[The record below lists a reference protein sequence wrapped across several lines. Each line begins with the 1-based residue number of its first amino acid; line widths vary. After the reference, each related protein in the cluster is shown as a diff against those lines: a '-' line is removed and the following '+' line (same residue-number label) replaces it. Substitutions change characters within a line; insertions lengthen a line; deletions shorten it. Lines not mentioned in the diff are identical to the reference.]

1 MYSNHKP
8 PPELSQHEILKF
20 GTWWVD
26 YACSW
31 LGCGFDDPAA
41 WAKSAKRFGLTIED
55 MPSHACRRVY
65 HFLSVCS
72 GYRLG
77 GVGRDQLVSL
87 ARQCLPELDRD
98 DFDGI
103 VWSFGC
109 VPACNI
115 DVFARQ
121 VREYSA
127 RYQLTKMNWLND
139 PAPIGDIVRR
149 VLEKVC
155 AC

>member
-1 MYSNHKP
+1 VYRNHTRP
-8 PPELSQHEILKF
+8 ADTSQHETIKF
-20 GTWWVD
+20 GTRWID

-65 HFLSVCS
+65 HFLSVSS
-72 GYRLG
+72 GYHLD
-77 GVGRDQLVSL
+77 GVGRDELVAL
-87 ARQCLPELDRD
+87 ARDCLPELDRD

-103 VWSFGC
+103 AGAFGC
-109 VPACNI
+109 IPSVNI
-115 DVFARQ
+115 DTFARQ

-127 RYQLTKMNWLND
+127 RYQLTKMNWLSD

-149 VLEKVC
+149 VLEKGC